1 MIGRLGKD
9 VEMRYSQDGTA
20 IANLLL
26 GTNEYYKDKA
36 TGERKDRTEWHR
48 VVLFG
53 RTAEIAGE
61 YLKKGALAYV
71 EGGLRTRKWEKDG
84 VDHYTTEIVG
94 NELKMLD
101 RPANSGNGQ
110 QQNQAHA
117 NGNDGNN
124 GNARSNGTHGHS
136 NGKAG
141 PANGSANKSS
151 TANRASSQRNN
162 GGTAQNRAA
171 TARSAP
177 NDWDDGFDQ
186 ELEIPF

>member
-1 MIGRLGKD
+1 
-9 VEMRYSQDGTA
+9 MRYAQDGTA

-117 NGNDGNN
+117 NGNDGNT

-151 TANRASSQRNN
+151 ATNRASSLRNN

-186 ELEIPF
+186 ELDVPF